1 MAWHNE
7 YDYWESIARIW
18 GEPVPIVNVEHDN
31 EYSDELARLLVE
43 CPHPRCAYAYRMHL
57 VQGMRREYWAF
68 SVDGLCGLGHWGSV
82 GDEWAAWSGIGFC
95 KISPVARGPLP
106 ARVPWPMVEQEVN
119 YALRNHAGLIH
130 GCWHIHWPAIEHYHY
145 D

>member
-1 MAWHNE
+1 MAWHDE

-43 CPHPRCAYAYRMHL
+43 CPHPRCAYAYRMYPC
-57 VQGMRREYWAF
+57 GREWQPYWAF
-68 SVDGLCGLGHWGSV
+68 SPDGLCGMGHWGAE
-82 GDEWAAWSGIGFC
+82 GDEWAAWSAIGFC
-95 KISPVARGPLP
+95 KIAPVARGPLP
-106 ARVPWPMVEQEVN
+106 ARCGWRLVEQEVN
-119 YALRNHAGLIH
+119 YALRGHAHMIRGL
-130 GCWHIHWPAIEHYHY
+130 WHIHWPAIEHYHY